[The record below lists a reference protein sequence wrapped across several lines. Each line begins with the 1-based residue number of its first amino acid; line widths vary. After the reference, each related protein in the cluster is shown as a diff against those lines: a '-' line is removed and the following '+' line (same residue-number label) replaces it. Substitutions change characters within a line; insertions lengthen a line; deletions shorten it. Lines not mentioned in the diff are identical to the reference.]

1 MVIVMGKN
9 TYNNILSNITNTINV
24 PVEIKK
30 NKQDIGIYTLFLTF
44 VVLVISQ
51 FLFLDKFTYIDE
63 IFTLSNGVSLNTF
76 TVAIFAGI
84 ITFCLT
90 TLFLKPNVVNKILY
104 IFSFITIGMFAINFI
119 LLKVSLNEILYLPT
133 IIIMGMFLGLL
144 CHSMVFMILYSL
156 GTKQKI
162 EVLLSSFV
170 SLCAFIIIRYYI
182 KDISK
187 TFCTFVL
194 PLITCC
200 ILIFIMSF
208 LSKDYFKKV
217 EMSNENI
224 PLSSIVFF
232 IILFAVYVINAL
244 AFYVLCKNRINIFD
258 NINLFV
264 FVSGILLSIIISYFI
279 IRISK
284 VYNVF
289 YIFLWIVM
297 SIITF
302 QFLIFN
308 NDFDR
313 TTEIIILLLL
323 GITLG
328 FGFIANYMVIGVCLE
343 DKSSLNLF
351 RFCMMTI
358 TILLSLALGVKS
370 LFYKIDKLVLGL
382 SLQSFI
388 FLFGVLLV
396 FNLIKITFV
405 NLKHNIQ
412 DSVSNKD
419 ETIIIETKY
428 PNPYE
433 LLTNKEIIVFEQL
446 LLGNT
451 LRQIAGELHM
461 KYDTVNFHY
470 KNIYRKLE
478 VNSRI
483 ELIVRYGKKIQ

>member
-1 MVIVMGKN
+1 M
-9 TYNNILSNITNTINV
+9 
-24 PVEIKK
+24 
-30 NKQDIGIYTLFLTF
+30 
-44 VVLVISQ
+44 
-51 FLFLDKFTYIDE
+51 
-63 IFTLSNGVSLNTF
+63 FTLSNGGTVNTF
-76 TVAIFAGI
+76 TVSIFSGI
-84 ITFCLT
+84 ITLCLS
-90 TLFLKPNVVNKILY
+90 TLFIKPSVVNKLLY
-104 IFSFITIGMFAINFI
+104 IISFIAVAMFIFNFI

-133 IIIMGMFLGLL
+133 IVVIGIFLGLL

-156 GTKQKI
+156 GTKQKM

-170 SLCAFIIIRYYI
+170 TLCAFIIIRYFI

-187 TFCTFVL
+187 TFSTFVL
-194 PLITCC
+194 PLITC
-200 ILIFIMSF
+200 ILLIFIMSF
-208 LSKDYFKKV
+208 LSKDYFEKV
-217 EMSNENI
+217 TMSNENI
-224 PLSSIVFF
+224 PMSSIVFF
-232 IILFAVYVINAL
+232 IISFAVYVINAL
-244 AFYVLCKNRINIFD
+244 AFYVLLKNRIQLFEKFNLIIF
-258 NINLFV
+258 V
-264 FVSGILLSIIISYFI
+264 CGILLSIIISYFI
-279 IRISK
+279 IRTSK
-284 VYNVF
+284 VYNFF
-289 YIFLWIVM
+289 YIFLWIFM

-302 QFLIFN
+302 QFLMFTNEIN
-308 NDFDR
+308 L
-313 TTEIIILLLL
+313 TTEIIILYLM

-328 FGFIANYMVIGVCLE
+328 FGFISNYMIIGVCLE

-351 RFCMMTI
+351 RFCLMTI

-370 LFYKIDKLVLGL
+370 VFYKIDKLVLAL

-396 FNLIKITFV
+396 FNLIKISLI
-405 NLKHNIQ
+405 NLKLNIR
-412 DSVSNKD
+412 DSSVSEQ
-419 ETIIIETKY
+419 ETTIIETKY

-451 LRQIAGELHM
+451 LRQISGELHM